1 MSSSFRHFGCCKE
14 FMCVV
19 QVLRTCFIDTADGPQ
34 QVVLPASAVE
44 LEVSVAA
51 TNGSA
56 LLQPQP
62 AGGFAIHSESSLA
75 ADWRQ
80 SSAAPFDLYRGPL
93 IRIHVSSCYTSALHC
108 SDLVWQNA
116 RRVASSLPNSASAT
130 QQLVWVPCV
139 QVWRVT
145 AGQHVLLVTQHH
157 SITDGVSLGI
167 LSRDLAALY
176 SAALHG
182 NAPALPQLS
191 AAYVDYAAWQRA
203 HLTGEALDAQLAWWR
218 ETLQDAPALL
228 ELPTDRPRPS
238 RMSFAGAQLS
248 FGTPAAVRQG
258 LQQLA
263 TAQQTTP
270 FVVAAAALQVSRSR
284 ASCRWCRAWSSLLCE
299 ACTRS
304 AAVL

>member
-1 MSSSFRHFGCCKE
+1 MF
-14 FMCVV
+14 
-19 QVLRTCFIDTADGPQ
+19 QVLRTCFIDTTDGPQ
-34 QVVLPASAVE
+34 QVVLPASAVQ
-44 LEVSVAA
+44 LEFSVAA

-56 LLQPQP
+56 LLQPQL
-62 AGGFAIHSESSLA
+62 AGGFAIRSESSLA
-75 ADWRQ
+75 AEWRQ

-93 IRIHVSSCYTSALHC
+93 IRLHVSSCYISALYWSNMMWHRPDKGAC
-108 SDLVWQNA
+108 
-116 RRVASSLPNSASAT
+116 SLPYLASQA
-130 QQLVWVPCV
+130 QQLVSSPCA
-139 QVWRVT
+139 QVWKVS
-145 AGQHVLLVTQHH
+145 AEQHVLLVTQHH

-182 NAPALPQLS
+182 NTPALPQLS

-203 HLTGEALDAQLAWWR
+203 QLAGEALDAQLAWWR

-258 LQQLA
+258 LRQLA

-270 FVVAAAALQVSRSR
+270 FVVAAAALQVQD
-284 ASCRWCRAWSSLLCE
+284 AS
-299 ACTRS
+299 
-304 AAVL
+304 